1 MFTMPHRDYVI
12 PPGLFESVLLFRA
25 HYEAANGEPVL
36 IEGPTGVGKRMF
48 IDIFKILYREQHGD
62 QPPIVTINC
71 SHFGG
76 DLARSELFGY
86 VKGAFTGALKDKIG
100 LVKTADTGLLILE
113 EIGDLS
119 PETQAKLLTFIE
131 DKVYYRVGDV
141 TPIKANVQILGA
153 TNHVK
158 DLRDDFR
165 YRFFRF
171 SIPPLYQRRG
181 DVLYYLDAKF
191 PGLVR
196 RLSPSEILALIAYN
210 WPGNVREID
219 TFGRILYREKYLQ
232 LASDELL
239 PPTRRLSIDE
249 MAQGRVNLY
258 YAEEIREN
266 LIRLFH
272 IEKLVGKSSQFNRI
286 NINGILEEVLV
297 SLRFDNEMPIDELIK
312 FDPFRDR
319 LISHFRHHVESY
331 TKVHWPFR
339 NGNKI
344 DHNESELAIQD
355 IMHFKISEGGS
366 TLRSTMT
373 TINITPIIS
382 GIFEEIRHGLSIYC
396 AFFFQNSSDD
406 KNLTDVTTGC
416 SLPGTMMDIVNYR
429 NIYMRYAPKPNCIED
444 DDILSIPFFK
454 TNPDRLEYLFP
465 PKSHPMFLFS
475 RLEVE
480 LFEALSGIKLDEN
493 IHALPYHQDD
503 RKKFFLKLIRRY
515 PNNKFLESLV
525 PMDLRDQM
533 DSENEKP
540 EEPRITA
547 MSYDQFLRWYYESLS
562 KATNGNV
569 ARASKI
575 AGVKHQTFNSRL
587 KRLKIR
593 FKTPEL

>member
-1 MFTMPHRDYVI
+1 
-12 PPGLFESVLLFRA
+12 
-25 HYEAANGEPVL
+25 
-36 IEGPTGVGKRMF
+36 
-48 IDIFKILYREQHGD
+48 
-62 QPPIVTINC
+62 
-71 SHFGG
+71 
-76 DLARSELFGY
+76 
-86 VKGAFTGALKDKIG
+86 
-100 LVKTADTGLLILE
+100 
-113 EIGDLS
+113 
-119 PETQAKLLTFIE
+119 
-131 DKVYYRVGDV
+131 
-141 TPIKANVQILGA
+141 
-153 TNHVK
+153 
-158 DLRDDFR
+158 
-165 YRFFRF
+165 
-171 SIPPLYQRRG
+171 
-181 DVLYYLDAKF
+181 
-191 PGLVR
+191 
-196 RLSPSEILALIAYN
+196 
-210 WPGNVREID
+210 
-219 TFGRILYREKYLQ
+219 
-232 LASDELL
+232 
-239 PPTRRLSIDE
+239 
-249 MAQGRVNLY
+249 
-258 YAEEIREN
+258 
-266 LIRLFH
+266 
-272 IEKLVGKSSQFNRI
+272 
-286 NINGILEEVLV
+286 
-297 SLRFDNEMPIDELIK
+297 
-312 FDPFRDR
+312 
-319 LISHFRHHVESY
+319 
-331 TKVHWPFR
+331 
-339 NGNKI
+339 
-344 DHNESELAIQD
+344 
-355 IMHFKISEGGS
+355 MHFKISEGGS